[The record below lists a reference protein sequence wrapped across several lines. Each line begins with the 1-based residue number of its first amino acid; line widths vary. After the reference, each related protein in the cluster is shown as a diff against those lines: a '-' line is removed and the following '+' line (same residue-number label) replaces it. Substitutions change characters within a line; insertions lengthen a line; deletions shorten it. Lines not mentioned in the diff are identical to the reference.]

1 MPSSTLITLCTCP
14 NQTVAEELA
23 TPLVEQGIAACI
35 NIIPKVTSI
44 YKWQGKLEKD
54 DEVLMLIKTDQSRYQ
69 DLEQALLSLHPYE
82 LPEIIAVPVEQGL
95 TGYLNWVTQCTK
107 NS

>member
-1 MPSSTLITLCTCP
+1 MPSSTLIILCTCP

-23 TPLVEQGIAACI
+23 TTLVEQGIAACI

-82 LPEIIAVPVEQGL
+82 LPEIIAVPVELGL

-107 NS
+107 N

>member
-14 NQTVAEELA
+14 SQTVAEEIA
-23 TPLVEQGIAACI
+23 NSLVKQGIAACI

-44 YKWQGKLEKD
+44 YKWQGKLERD
-54 DEVLMLIKTDQSRYQ
+54 DEALMLIKTDRSRYQ
-69 DLEQALLSLHPYE
+69 DLEQALTTLHPYE

-107 NS
+107 N